1 VAEKNRDLNQA
12 FEKIQQMDN
21 AKQTLMNELATMR
34 KTLKEKDN
42 TIEKY

>member
-1 VAEKNRDLNQA
+1 MAEKNRDLNQS

-34 KTLKEKDN
+34 MTLKEKDN